1 MTMEIARDFLLPRQ
15 IKKMV
20 CTAGTVSLEQ
30 VLLMFREYDEKTVM
44 YHIYNLSRVHEIDFQ
59 EYRRKDDPNE
69 TDKPGSVL
77 SSRIESRRADALQ
90 KNLSDAFWALAAIGN
105 KNISG
110 YWHNVLP
117 AETQLIFQTSGRK
130 GKVLHDV
137 TVLPAWIE
145 QAERTVG
152 SWKRSKRFGIPES
165 MEDCIDH
172 IALVFQEE
180 TGVYAVQKAGFN
192 RCFSMT
198 DRAFHPAIKGLD
210 L

>member
-20 CTAGTVSLEQ
+20 FTAGTLSLEQ
-30 VLLMFREYDEKTVM
+30 VLLMFREYDAKTVM
-44 YHIYNLSRVHEIDFQ
+44 YHIYNLLRTHEIDFQ
-59 EYRRKDDPNE
+59 EYRRKDESDE
-69 TDKPGSVL
+69 LDKAKSVL
-77 SSRIESRRADALQ
+77 TARIESRKADAAQ
-90 KNLSDAFWALAAIGN
+90 KALSDAFWVLAAIGN
-105 KNISG
+105 QNISG
-110 YWHNVLP
+110 YWLNAFP
-117 AETQLIFQTSGRK
+117 SETQLIFQTRGCK
-130 GKVLHDV
+130 GKILHDV

-145 QAERTVG
+145 QAERTAG
-152 SWKRSKRFGIPES
+152 SWKRSKRSGIPEN

-180 TGVYAVQKAGFN
+180 TGVYAVRKAGFN

-198 DRAFHPAIKGLD
+198 DRAFHPAIKGLN